1 MLPPK
6 KKTESLRA
14 REARESTEA
23 LERRMGPSLTLG
35 QRDMITA
42 RLNELAHEL
51 IAAGQPEALVERYQ
65 AMHAALA
72 AQDAAEFGALRA
84 RLRAGTF
91 TPAEYREA
99 LATLPQ
105 HDWDGWT
112 RRIFELHQA
121 PPTTVALTAEMVGY
135 VTTHVVQILEMVSE
149 LTPDDVYY
157 DLGSGIGFVPILA
170 SWLSGARAVGVELE
184 PAFVAMARERAE
196 QLGLAERVRFVEAD
210 LREVDY
216 ADATAVF
223 MFYPCRGQ
231 TLEQVIDR
239 LEPVGRTRA
248 LKLYSLGLSGQALVT
263 RPWVEIRGQSPSALL
278 ALATVPGAPAAVRAP
293 PTSAPV
299 AAPVAPTPVR
309 TTPAPTDTPPGRKRN
324 VRRTKPA

>member
-42 RLNELAHEL
+42 RLTELAHEL
-51 IAAGQPEALVERYQ
+51 IAAGQPEALVERYH

-84 RLRAGTF
+84 QLRAGTF
-91 TPAEYREA
+91 TPADYRQA
-99 LATLPQ
+99 LTTLPQ

-112 RRIFELHQA
+112 RRVFELHQA
-121 PPTTVALTAEMVGY
+121 PPTTVTLTAEMVGY
-135 VTTHVVQILEMVSE
+135 VTTHVVQVLEMASE

-170 SWLSGARAVGVELE
+170 AWLSGARAVGVELE
-184 PAFVAMARERAE
+184 PAFVAMARERTA
-196 QLGLAERVRFVEAD
+196 QLGLTERVRFVQAD

-216 ADATAVF
+216 ADATALY

-239 LEPVGRTRA
+239 FEPVAVTRA
-248 LKLYSLGLSGQALVT
+248 LKLYSLGLSGQALVA
-263 RPWVEIRGQSPSALL
+263 RPWVQVRGQSPSALL
-278 ALATVPGAPAAVRAP
+278 ALTTVPGAPAAVRAT
-293 PTSAPV
+293 PTPTPS
-299 AAPVAPTPVR
+299 AAPVAPTPAP
-309 TTPAPTDTPPGRKRN
+309 TTPAPIDTPTSRKRN
-324 VRRTKPA
+324 VRRTRPV

>member
-42 RLNELAHEL
+42 RLTELAHEL
-51 IAAGQPEALVERYQ
+51 IAAGQPEALVDRYH

-84 RLRAGTF
+84 QLRAGTF
-91 TPAEYREA
+91 TPADYRQA
-99 LATLPQ
+99 LTTLPQ

-135 VTTHVVQILEMVSE
+135 VTTHVVQILEMASE

-184 PAFVAMARERAE
+184 PAFVAMARERTE
-196 QLGLAERVRFVEAD
+196 QLGLTERVRFVQAD

-216 ADATAVF
+216 ADATALY

-231 TLEQVIDR
+231 TLEQVIDKF
-239 LEPVGRTRA
+239 EPVARARA
-248 LKLYSLGLSGQALVT
+248 LKLYSLGLSGQTLVT
-263 RPWVEIRGQSPSALL
+263 RPWVQVRGQSPSALL
-278 ALATVPGAPAAVRAP
+278 ALTTVPGAPAAVRAP
-293 PTSAPV
+293 PTPTPR
-299 AAPVAPTPVR
+299 AAPVAPTPAR
-309 TTPAPTDTPPGRKRN
+309 PAPPTDMPPSRKRN